1 MSNEYIH
8 VYILIENNMIRIISL
23 FCLVFFVFEYGYA
36 QTVSAGKTFEQTDKG
51 SHLVGGTASLNNT
64 FSSQSSL
71 FNVNLNPN
79 YGYFIANNL
88 AIGGILSLTYSSN
101 KGSQSTLATLSPF
114 IRYYIGPPKTCM
126 FFGYASAG
134 GGIESDNERKNVGL
148 YNFQVG
154 PGFDYFINKHVAAEA
169 LLTYTGSKL
178 NVSGSNYNNNIGL
191 LIGLQVFF

>member
-1 MSNEYIH
+1 
-8 VYILIENNMIRIISL
+8 MIRLTSL
-23 FCLVFFVFEYGYA
+23 FFILFTVLNYGYA
-36 QTVSAGKTFEQTDKG
+36 QTVSTEKTFEQTDKG
-51 SHLVGGTASLNNT
+51 SHLAGGTISMNNT

-79 YGYFIANNL
+79 YGYFIANNF
-88 AIGGILSLTYSSN
+88 AVGGILSLTYSSN
-101 KGSQSTLATLSPF
+101 KSYESSVATLSPF

-169 LLTYTGSKL
+169 LVTYSGSKF
-178 NVSGSNYNNNIGL
+178 NVPGNNYNNNVGL

>member
-1 MSNEYIH
+1 M
-8 VYILIENNMIRIISL
+8 ISL
-23 FCLVFFVFEYGYA
+23 FFVLSTVISYGYA
-36 QTVSAGKTFEQTDKG
+36 QTVNTEKTFEQTDKG
-51 SHLVGGTASLNNT
+51 SHLAGGTVSVNNT

-79 YGYFIANNL
+79 YGYFIANNF

-101 KGSQSTLATLSPF
+101 TTNYSTLAALSPF

-134 GGIESDNERKNVGL
+134 GGVESDDQRKNVGL

-169 LLTYTGSKL
+169 ILTYTGSKL
-178 NVSGSNYNNNIGL
+178 NISESNYNNNVGL